1 MTVTAETATAISSS
15 LVRVTKLLHGMRAQ
29 MPVQR
34 LLEGLG
40 GPSLQ
45 GLDHSHVPAL
55 FVVSQEPHRVSA
67 LAEAVHSDVS
77 TVSRQVSHLTAL
89 GLVEKIGDPADGR
102 AQMVTLTAEGRRVID
117 ELIARRGEWFAHLL
131 KGWSEEEAETFLQH
145 LDRFSADIAEFRAE
159 LASHPGQHPGGETGA
174 QHTTSTTETGQ
185 RRPLV
190 PAHPHHHQEP

>member
-1 MTVTAETATAISSS
+1 MTVTTETATAISSS
-15 LVRVTKLLHGMRAQ
+15 LVRVTKLLHAMRAQ

-40 GPSLQ
+40 GPALQ

-55 FVVSQEPHRVSA
+55 FVVSHEPHRVSA

-77 TVSRQVSHLTAL
+77 TVSRQVTHLTQL

-117 ELIARRGEWFAHLL
+117 QLVARRGEWFAHLL
-131 KGWSEEEAETFLQH
+131 KDWSEEDAEAFLHH
-145 LDRFSADIAEFRAE
+145 LDRFSGDVAAFRTQ
-159 LASHPGQHPGGETGA
+159 LASHPGSFPAE
-174 QHTTSTTETGQ
+174 ST
-185 RRPLV
+185 
-190 PAHPHHHQEP
+190 AS